1 MQEINEKEKVR
12 RTAEFESTLWLM
24 VESIRTWEGEEV
36 RGRIEVS
43 EKESDEK
50 LPNLDA
56 STGAAILA

>member
-1 MQEINEKEKVR
+1 MQGIDKKGR
-12 RTAEFESTLWLM
+12 KRTEYESTLWLM